1 MKYSD
6 PEQVLNYVS
15 KVRQQLRMSLL
26 FPEKFST
33 FEQTSENQLIRNLQ
47 QSIIESALDKGIS
60 LETAVRLT
68 LEELER
74 PMDNDAMLAFIERKQ
89 ALMLEDPESKVPEGR
104 EADFPNLVFYEQM
117 LGAVAN
123 SVGIDMGAV
132 KASGKEPLKAEQF
145 KQVEALGGIEHRI

>member
-74 PMDNDAMLAFIERKQ
+74 PMDNDAMLAFIERK
-89 ALMLEDPESKVPEGR
+89 
-104 EADFPNLVFYEQM
+104 
-117 LGAVAN
+117 
-123 SVGIDMGAV
+123 
-132 KASGKEPLKAEQF
+132 
-145 KQVEALGGIEHRI
+145 